1 MVWKPTATTLTWP
14 PVSFSQSGARRWSG
28 SATWGPLNVRMLT
41 FTPLNFVPWDAAGAA
56 LADAEAAG
64 ADAAGAADTGTV
76 EGVWALHADRIRI
89 KLTAGAIDLNR
100 DT

>member
-1 MVWKPTATTLTWP
+1 
-14 PVSFSQSGARRWSG
+14 
-28 SATWGPLNVRMLT
+28 MLT

-64 ADAAGAADTGTV
+64 ADAAGAAETGTA
-76 EGVWALHADRIRI
+76 EGVLALHADRIRI

-100 DT
+100 DTGFLLLTALRPSSILNDRR